1 MAVGG
6 IGQRV
11 GPLQLWRNR
20 GEPSRGVGLSRVG
33 ADGPPPPSEV
43 GAMSV
48 AQAMRLARAQATPF
62 ASNPG
67 TQGVAGNPPRGRS
80 VDVKV

>member
-1 MAVGG
+1 
-6 IGQRV
+6 
-11 GPLQLWRNR
+11 
-20 GEPSRGVGLSRVG
+20 
-33 ADGPPPPSEV
+33 
-43 GAMSV
+43 MSV